1 MPATESLTITVPK
14 EMADAI
20 RAKVA
25 SGEYAS
31 ESEYVSESVL
41 LHVAETSSESD
52 ADWGPS
58 DDWLVKHALPALDA
72 LDADPSSGI
81 PLEDVE
87 AELQRR
93 REARQTQAA

>member
-1 MPATESLTITVPK
+1 MPATESITITVSK

-31 ESEYVSESVL
+31 ESEYVSERLL
-41 LHVAETSSESD
+41 LHFAEASSESD
-52 ADWGPS
+52 AGWGPS